1 MTSSPE
7 NWDYLNSAWRYAL
20 VLTGCREGAA
30 KIFRESMDEVVR
42 HPHPGDHE
50 RTKRLLFTVLRRRA
64 LKYPASCELTGALAV
79 LHRQPEPDRSALAL
93 LCLNAFDAEG
103 LHRVLDL
110 DVASVAAA
118 VERARGSVQGQI
130 PERP

>member
-1 MTSSPE
+1 MSSSPE

-20 VLTGCREGAA
+20 VLTGNREGAG
-30 KIFRESMDEVVR
+30 KVFRESVDEVVR

-64 LKYPASCELTGALAV
+64 LKHPASCELTGPAAV
-79 LHRQPEPDRSALAL
+79 LHRQPEPDRSALTL
-93 LCLNAFDAEG
+93 LSLSAFDAEG

-110 DVASVAAA
+110 DVAAVAAA
-118 VERARGSVQGQI
+118 VDRARGAVQGQLS
-130 PERP
+130 ERP